1 MKKTKQKSRK
11 AKQKSRKIKK
21 NSRKTRKYLR
31 GGKPLEILF
40 RLAGDCSPETAKKIK
55 TLFGNLLKNNYDV
68 EKARQVINEKNPNGM
83 NALRIAYENNC
94 DTNFSVLLALGAK
107 DLPDNVGQTIVNR
120 ALQQNKLNYIE
131 QILNKNASTITETEI
146 NTARRTFPPTGDANI
161 DSVQGNNIVEKLS
174 KKAFEQGN
182 IHTILPLDERA
193 DQFVP
198 DATIAETDTH
208 IYEPTEEFN
217 IADEENDDYLG
228 EQGEG
233 AYNLNGMT
241 FRFPVQVPTAEQ
253 FRTNP
258 LQLHRK
264 PDPSQP
270 WSRGGPLPGETFVR
284 DSASRLRGTDREL
297 FQDTPEVEAHPITDL
312 NRRQVEWSPLFRSQ
326 KNNDDGSESVPIQ
339 IASKFGGKRKTT
351 RKIKRKK

>member
-1 MKKTKQKSRK
+1 MKQKTKRRK
-11 AKQKSRKIKK
+11 NNLKKKQKL
-21 NSRKTRKYLR
+21 RKTRKYLR
-31 GGKPLEILF
+31 GGKPLEILL
-40 RLAGDCSPETAKKIK
+40 RMASNCSPETAKKIK

-94 DTNFSVLLALGAK
+94 DTNFRVLLALGAK

-131 QILNKNASTITETEI
+131 QILNKNASAITETEI
-146 NTARRTFPPTGDANI
+146 NTARRKFPPTGDANI
-161 DSVQGNNIVEKLS
+161 DSIQGNNIVEKLS

-182 IHTILPLDERA
+182 IQTILPLEQRA

-198 DATIAETDTH
+198 DATIPETDTY

-217 IADEENDDYLG
+217 IADEDNDDYLG

-233 AYNLNGMT
+233 AYNLNGNT
-241 FRFPVQVPTAEQ
+241 FRFPLQVPRAEQ

-270 WSRGGPLPGETFVR
+270 WSRGGPLPGESFVR
-284 DSASRLRGTDREL
+284 DSASRLRGTNREL

-312 NRRQVEWSPLFRSQ
+312 NIREMDWSPLFKTQ
-326 KNNDDGSESVPIQ
+326 KNNHHGSESVPIQ
-339 IASKFGGKRKTT
+339 HASKFGGKT
-351 RKIKRKK
+351 KRKRNKKKK